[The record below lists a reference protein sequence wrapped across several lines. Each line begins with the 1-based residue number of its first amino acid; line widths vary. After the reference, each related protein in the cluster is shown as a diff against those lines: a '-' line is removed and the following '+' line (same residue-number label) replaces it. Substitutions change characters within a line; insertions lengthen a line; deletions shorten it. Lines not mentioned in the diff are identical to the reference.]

1 MRNFIFLKLF
11 VLTLVIMGCQGS
23 EVYRGKWKAL
33 NSEGIQ
39 YTIEFT
45 EEQMIVT
52 RDSSDTETWKY
63 AQNSVHISNRN
74 REYGIRLD
82 NGLSYKILFPI
93 KDNQDKGAITDQNG
107 QIIFTIGRNE
117 FYTYQDVFG
126 LN

>member
-33 NSEGIQ
+33 NPEGIQ
-39 YTIEFT
+39 STIEFT
-45 EEQMIVT
+45 EDQMIVT

>member
-1 MRNFIFLKLF
+1 
-11 VLTLVIMGCQGS
+11 MGCQGS

-33 NSEGIQ
+33 NPEGIQ
-39 YTIEFT
+39 STIEFT
-45 EEQMIVT
+45 EDKMIVT

-74 REYGIRLD
+74 REYGIRID
-82 NGLSYKILFPI
+82 NGLNYKILFPV
-93 KDNQDKGAITDQNG
+93 KDNLDKGAIADQNG

-117 FYTYQDVFG
+117 FNTYQDVFG